1 MTADSSG
8 ATKSSSV
15 KDNFNALG
23 RDGAVLSD
31 DAMEVEVMEIG
42 GGTGFTLPL
51 PLPLP
56 LPSLLPELVEGPPE
70 TPASSVNG
78 IAVRGVTLRGRS
90 ESDRRR
96 RIISAETRQR
106 GDAESGGRGGVRAEE
121 DDMLEPLEAGVVGSD
136 LERLREAT
144 SSTWSSSI
152 DASLLQ
158 KAFSQARRSS
168 H

>member
-1 MTADSSG
+1 
-8 ATKSSSV
+8 
-15 KDNFNALG
+15 
-23 RDGAVLSD
+23 
-31 DAMEVEVMEIG
+31 MEMG
-42 GGTGFTLPL
+42 GGTGFALALLLLLLPL
-51 PLPLP
+51 PLPP
-56 LPSLLPELVEGPPE
+56 LLPELVEGPTG

-106 GDAESGGRGGVRAEE
+106 GDAESGGRGGVRAEDE
-121 DDMLEPLEAGVVGSD
+121 EEESMLEPPKAGGVGSD
-136 LERLREAT
+136 LERLREAA

-158 KAFSQARRSS
+158 KALSHARRSS